1 MAAAELPMYD
11 LPELRSATDAWWAGI
26 ARALRREA
34 IEEVPDQ
41 LTREQSAEG
50 RPDLLLSQ
58 VCGSRLVG
66 EGRERLTYVATPCY
80 TAPGCNGPLYRS
92 VIVVPATCPARTL
105 EELRGSRCAING
117 YRSHSGCNALRATF
131 APLAQGGRFFASV
144 TVSGGHALS
153 LALIASG
160 QADVAAID
168 CITYALLLRC
178 RPQLLEDTRIIAQ
191 TVAAPVG
198 PYVTSGGASDDRIAR
213 LRSGLA
219 QTMDDH
225 DLATVRADLLL
236 RGINVLPVD
245 DYAQIA
251 RIEVKAM
258 RLGYRDFDRQTAS
271 FEQCT

>member
-26 ARALRREA
+26 ARALRREE

-41 LTREQSAEG
+41 LTREHSAEG

-58 VCGSRLVG
+58 VCGSNLAG

-92 VIVVPATCPARTL
+92 VIVVAATCAAQTL
-105 EELRGSRCAING
+105 EDLRGSRCAING

-153 LALIASG
+153 LGLIASG
-160 QADVAAID
+160 QADMAAID

-178 RPQLLEDTRIIAQ
+178 RPHLLKHIRIIAQ

-198 PYVTSGGASDDRIAR
+198 PYVTRDSASNDLIAR
-213 LRSGLA
+213 LRRGLA
-219 QTMDDH
+219 QAVDDPG
-225 DLATVRADLLL
+225 LAAARADLLL
-236 RGINVLPVD
+236 GGIEILPVEK
-245 DYAQIA
+245 YE
-251 RIEVKAM
+251 RITQLEVEAK
-258 RLGYRDFDRQTAS
+258 RLGYRDFDLQNGT
-271 FEQCT
+271 

>member
-1 MAAAELPMYD
+1 
-11 LPELRSATDAWWAGI
+11 
-26 ARALRREA
+26 
-34 IEEVPDQ
+34 
-41 LTREQSAEG
+41 
-50 RPDLLLSQ
+50 
-58 VCGSRLVG
+58 
-66 EGRERLTYVATPCY
+66 
-80 TAPGCNGPLYRS
+80 
-92 VIVVPATCPARTL
+92 
-105 EELRGSRCAING
+105 
-117 YRSHSGCNALRATF
+117 
-131 APLAQGGRFFASV
+131 
-144 TVSGGHALS
+144 
-153 LALIASG
+153 
-160 QADVAAID
+160 VAAID

-236 RGINVLPVD
+236 RGIDVLPVD
-245 DYAQIA
+245 DYAQTA